1 MRGTVKDRLP
11 QSLAESIGQSQRAA
25 DHAATTT
32 TCRVPKTPQEWENM
46 RAIVTKLYLEDGLQ
60 LKDVQEIM
68 ETRYKFRATYVE
80 PNCLPENR

>member
-1 MRGTVKDRLP
+1 
-11 QSLAESIGQSQRAA
+11 
-25 DHAATTT
+25 
-32 TCRVPKTPQEWENM
+32 M

>member
-1 MRGTVKDRLP
+1 
-11 QSLAESIGQSQRAA
+11 
-25 DHAATTT
+25 
-32 TCRVPKTPQEWENM
+32 M

-80 PNCLPENR
+80 PNGLPENR